1 MIVITASVFRA
12 SYDVLDSN
20 GPTDTLSLIR
30 ECGESLLDDDDATD
44 KLTVKIAGCK
54 KV

>member
-1 MIVITASVFRA
+1 MTCWTA
-12 SYDVLDSN
+12 
-20 GPTDTLSLIR
+20 TDRQTLSLIR

-44 KLTVKIAGCK
+44 KLTVKTAGCK